1 MKKKHLFSTAM
12 ILVLLTTACASQS
25 STPGAGAV
33 QSATVQES
41 AAADST
47 TAAESTSGEAA
58 ADSTAAAGSA
68 SDKAAAGADQ
78 NTSDPAYGTYEDP
91 AGWYV
96 QYEPSLFSVEKE
108 ADGARF
114 LYTGEAVGENYVDI
128 RYIPDR
134 EPKEVLTEKID
145 ELIEEWELDEEEI
158 VRDEE
163 FIYDDK
169 WCYSATAEFS
179 EEDRDTTV
187 RYQAGEYRDGVI
199 LISYKE
205 GMTDENILEGFM
217 DDALWQITDTLTFYN
232 YPPQKEFA
240 SVSGVYSLAESD
252 PNAVGQILLKK
263 DHTGT
268 LTFQDSVPVIW
279 GSDRLTLKNEDTT
292 YAYRMEG
299 DSLFLDQDGTWVEYK
314 KTDEPAENENP
325 LSDPA
330 YVEELNREIDALYH
344 DGVDKTGR
352 IHKMQ
357 AFILELA
364 LHAKEQNPDFQII
377 TQNAAF
383 LAYND
388 GRFEN
393 GDQTFMRDMV
403 DGWAVEGIV
412 GKGES
417 LTPSVFQRMYVDLAK
432 KGKYVSD
439 TTMVQSEEELDNYLT
454 RAAAWGIVPYPK
466 LGGELAKEVLPGQ
479 RWADNGDYFWVEDPA
494 TLGIGDRIDGKRD
507 VLRLTD
513 AQNFLYNINS
523 RPYDNWQD
531 WDKEEEAFDKGDGD
545 RTRID
550 DSYACG
556 LLVPSENGSYTPV
569 GEDQEGID
577 EITAEYGDKWD
588 WWWREAGLDV
598 NAGRETWLE
607 ALRNSDY
614 DVIYID
620 SFYNHK
626 ARPGNQTPLTAEEV
640 ESLKQKPDG
649 GRRKVIAYLAIGT
662 AEQNRWYCQD
672 DWIWVDPTNK
682 NSAYS
687 MKAGKVVENGMNVRY
702 VPFVDSKSA
711 REAGITEAPPE
722 WLAFDYGDDYP
733 EEAVVEWWHPDWRD
747 IIIRGGGKYADKA
760 TGDTTSSIDRVLA
773 QGFDGV
779 YLDNPDSCLDS
790 NWDAFNEYWRLH
802 GGIPE

>member
-1 MKKKHLFSTAM
+1 MRSKWFGITM
-12 ILVLLTTACASQS
+12 ILVILMTACASQS
-25 STPGAGAV
+25 SSSGPDAAQSSV
-33 QSATVQES
+33 QQEDTQQEK
-41 AAADST
+41 AASDST
-47 TAAESTSGEAA
+47 TAGESASGVSYTGEESMA
-58 ADSTAAAGSA
+58 ADPA
-68 SDKAAAGADQ
+68 SDTTANGI
-78 NTSDPAYGTYEDP
+78 YEDEE
-91 AGWYV
+91 GWYV
-96 QYEPSLFSVEKE
+96 QYEPSLFSVKKE
-108 ADGARF
+108 LDGAKF
-114 LYTGEAVGENYVDI
+114 LYTGEAVGENSVEI
-128 RYIPDR
+128 RYLPGR
-134 EPKEVLTEKID
+134 EAKEVLAGKVD
-145 ELIEEWELDEEEI
+145 DLIEEWELEEEEI

-163 FIYDDK
+163 FIYDDN
-169 WCYSATAEFS
+169 WCYTATAEFS
-179 EEDRDTTV
+179 EEDRETMV
-187 RYQAGEYRDGVI
+187 RYQAAEYGDGVI
-199 LISYKE
+199 LVSFIE

-217 DDALWQITDTLTFYN
+217 DDALWHITDTLTFYN
-232 YPPQKEFA
+232 YPPQQEFA
-240 SVSGVYSLAESD
+240 SVPGVYRRAEPD
-252 PNAVGQILLKK
+252 PDAVGEILLKK
-263 DHTGT
+263 DHTGK

-279 GSDRLTLKNEDTT
+279 GSEQLILKNDDST

-299 DSLFLDQDGTWVEYK
+299 DSLFLDQDGTWIEYK

-330 YVEELNREIDALYH
+330 YVEELNREIDTLYH
-344 DGVDKTGR
+344 DGVDRNGR

-393 GDQTFMRDMV
+393 GEQPYMRDMV
-403 DGWAVEGIV
+403 DGWSVEGIV

-439 TTMVQSEEELDNYLT
+439 TTMVQSEEELDNYLA
-454 RAAAWGIVPYPK
+454 RAEAWGIIPYPK
-466 LGGELAKEVLPGQ
+466 LGGELANEVLPGQ
-479 RWADNGDYFWVEDPA
+479 RWADNGDYFWVEDPS
-494 TLGIGDRIDGKRD
+494 TLGIEDRMDGKRD
-507 VLRLTD
+507 VLKLTD
-513 AQNFLYNINS
+513 AKNFLYNINS

-550 DSYACG
+550 ESFACG
-556 LLVPSENGSYTPV
+556 LLVPSENGPYTPV
-569 GEDQEGID
+569 GEDQESID

-588 WWWREAGLDV
+588 WWWRAAGLDE

-620 SFYNHK
+620 SFYNHR

-672 DWIWVDPTNK
+672 DWIWIDPKNK
-682 NSAYS
+682 NAAYS
-687 MKAGKVVENGMNVRY
+687 MKAGKVVENGMSVRY
-702 VPFVDSKSA
+702 VPFVDSSTA

-733 EEAVVEWWHPDWRD
+733 EEAIVEWWHPDWRD

-760 TGDTTSSIDRVLA
+760 TGDTTSSIDRILA

-779 YLDNPDSCLDS
+779 YLDNPDSCLDTG
-790 NWDAFNEYWRLH
+790 WDIFNEYWRRN